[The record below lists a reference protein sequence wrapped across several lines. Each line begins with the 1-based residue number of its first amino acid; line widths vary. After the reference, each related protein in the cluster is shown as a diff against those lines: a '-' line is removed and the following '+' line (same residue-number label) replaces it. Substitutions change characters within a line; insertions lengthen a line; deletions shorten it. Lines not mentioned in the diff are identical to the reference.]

1 MCMITAA
8 TIFAGVAAAGAA
20 TSAIG
25 AVRSGNDQASAL
37 KYNAL
42 VENQNAEA
50 TRRQGQAEAEQKGSE
65 VTRRMADARAA
76 IAASGID
83 PNSGTPLELMSDMAT
98 QGELSKKLITYQ
110 SELSAR
116 GLSQQAQLDLV
127 NARNAKTAGYLNAA
141 STVLTSAGKI
151 GGSYY
156 SPSKA
161 PSKPSVMD
169 Y

>member
-1 MCMITAA
+1 MIPIALAVLAAGTAVSA
-8 TIFAGVAAAGAA
+8 VGSIRAGNDAAAAA
-20 TSAIG
+20 
-25 AVRSGNDQASAL
+25 
-37 KYNAL
+37 KYNAQ

-50 TRRQGQAEAEQKGSE
+50 SRRQGMAEAEQKGSE

-76 IAASGID
+76 FAASGVN
-83 PNSGTPLELMSDMAT
+83 PNSGTPLEVMSDLAT

-127 NARNAKTAGYLNAA
+127 NAKNARTAGYLNAG
-141 STVLTSAGKI
+141 STVLTNAAKGAFA
-151 GGSYY
+151 SYT
-156 SPSKA
+156 PSA